1 MTHHAA
7 WSEAWPVGDP
17 TERRATC
24 RSFAH
29 RPPALNSSLRI
40 MSSSSS
46 GAQATSLAALLPGLF
61 RLAQAGLL
69 PERYRIIATSRGNL
83 TDDGFREGA
92 KAAVEES
99 GGLPSQ
105 VAWRAFASRLSF
117 ASPDRLV
124 DAVAGAE
131 VALGNRARKLF
142 YLSVPPVAFAG
153 IVSMLGASGLS
164 EDARIILEKPFGT
177 DLASARALNETVH
190 AAFDENRIFRIDHF
204 LGKETVQ
211 NILALRF
218 ANGIFE
224 PIWNRDHIEHV
235 QIDVPETLSIGTRA
249 AFYEKTGAYRD
260 MIVTHLLQVLGFVAM
275 EPPTSFS
282 AKALLD
288 ETAKVAESLRPIG
301 PEDVVYGQYA
311 GYRDEDGVAADSQTE
326 TFVAARV
333 SIDNWRWAGV
343 PFYLRTGKRMA
354 EKRQVVTIAFRD
366 PPRRMFGSSNGFG
379 PNELVFE
386 LGDPARISTQLPRQ
400 ENGRRQE
407 QVRRTELIVLVV
419 AVPLAIADRRRQA
432 ERGRDRHALAGRREA
447 RRSRQNVRL
456 GLVVGAR
463 RRSERQRNQPRQHKK
478 TRPASMTPTHMNLR
492 IRRVAAHSPR
502 IRRNVSGASRSRVLH
517 LYELRYAGFA
527 IARGR

>member
-1 MTHHAA
+1 
-7 WSEAWPVGDP
+7 
-17 TERRATC
+17 
-24 RSFAH
+24 
-29 RPPALNSSLRI
+29 

-282 AKALLD
+282 PKALLD
-288 ETAKVAESLRPIG
+288 ETAKVAESLRPIR

-311 GYRDEDGVAADSQTE
+311 GYRDEDGVAACSQTE

-333 SIDNWRWAGV
+333 AIDNWRWAGV

-386 LGDPARISTQLPRQ
+386 LGDPARISTRFLAKIPGPTMQLAPAAFTFDYKDSFTSAHQLEAYERLIHDALI
-400 ENGRRQE
+400 GD
-407 QVRRTELIVLVV
+407 RTLFTRSDGIERLWEVCAPVLDDPPSVHPYLPGSWGPIAAQELI
-419 AVPLAIADRRRQA
+419 APRRWHLP
-432 ERGRDRHALAGRREA
+432 E
-447 RRSRQNVRL
+447 
-456 GLVVGAR
+456 
-463 RRSERQRNQPRQHKK
+463 
-478 TRPASMTPTHMNLR
+478 T
-492 IRRVAAHSPR
+492 AA
-502 IRRNVSGASRSRVLH
+502 
-517 LYELRYAGFA
+517 
-527 IARGR
+527 